1 MRSTCMQSSYVSLNP
16 TQKVQFVNWMFII
29 GNNNFRAVASLLSEM
44 PYSAAFICETAR
56 KDKFLTYGADGNF
69 YTQFAD
75 AADRAT
81 LYELD

>member
-1 MRSTCMQSSYVSLNP
+1 
-16 TQKVQFVNWMFII
+16 MFII

-75 AADRAT
+75 AADRTT